1 MRGDVAASEEHE
13 ERGEVVADEE
23 DVAGEEDDVVEKIH
37 EEIGDAEFEDR
48 VLEPRV
54 NGGEA
59 AA

>member
-1 MRGDVAASEEHE
+1 M
-13 ERGEVVADEE
+13 VADEE

-48 VLEPRV
+48 VLEVRV